1 MEHVNPPAYETPAAA
16 PATYERETVQEF
28 QPRETASRE
37 LESAPSGAGYVPA
50 APVKLEWP
58 SDLQQVESDPGKV
71 SAAQQEAVQEQQ
83 APRPKRVRQPLP
95 PVIDEPLVQ
104 IETERMEAQS
114 GGSGEKTP
122 A

>member
-1 MEHVNPPAYETPAAA
+1 VEHVSPPAYEAPAA
-16 PATYERETVQEF
+16 PAPYERETVQEF
-28 QPRETASRE
+28 QPREPV
-37 LESAPSGAGYVPA
+37 APQPAPAPGAGYAPA
-50 APVKLEWP
+50 VPVKIEWP

-71 SAAQQEAVQEQQ
+71 SAAQQEPVQEQH

-95 PVIDEPLVQ
+95 PAIDEPLVQ
-104 IETERMEAQS
+104 IETDRMESQP